1 MKNIV
6 IIVNQQSG
14 KESKNSLIHEIQ
26 TFFEKKAGTDSITIL
41 SPESPDEA
49 RQFAKEACE
58 NKVDLII
65 PLGGDGTINLVCAGI
80 FEGGGH
86 SRLGIIPS
94 GTVNNLAKSLNIPL
108 DLSSALNNLLQG
120 QEKAFDIAQVNDDY
134 MVSSLTLGL
143 MADMALGVTPEDK
156 RKLGPLAFIK
166 AGWKIWIRQ
175 RSYKLI
181 LQYNGQRRK
190 IKTKLLL
197 ITMSNTIAGQ
207 QGFTP
212 HEDTDD
218 GLFSVYSLK
227 KLHFLRFLW
236 FFFIRKG
243 NFNQYR
249 HWEHFRTGELRIIN
263 RRKSRAKN
271 PVVRIDGDT
280 GSRLPVTITIH
291 PHAITTIVP
300 K

>member
-1 MKNIV
+1 MQTIV
-6 IIVNQQSG
+6 IIVNQKSG
-14 KESKNSLIHEIQ
+14 KESKDSLIHDIQ
-26 TFFEKKAGTDSITIL
+26 TFFKQKAGIESITVL

-49 RQFAKEACE
+49 RQFAKEACQ

-65 PLGGDGTINLVCAGI
+65 PLGGDGTINLVCTGI
-80 FEGGGH
+80 FEGGGY
-86 SRLGIIPS
+86 SRLGIVPS

-108 DLSSALNNLLQG
+108 DLPSALNNLLQG
-120 QEKAFDIAQVNDDY
+120 EEQVFDIAQVNDRY
-134 MVSSLTLGL
+134 IISSLTLGL

-166 AGWKIWIRQ
+166 AGWKIWLRQ
-175 RSYKLI
+175 RSYKLT
-181 LQYNGQRRK
+181 LQHDGQRRK
-190 IKTKLLL
+190 IRTKLLL

-212 HEDTDD
+212 HEQTDD

-227 KLHFLRFLW
+227 KLHFFRFLW
-236 FFFIRKG
+236 FFFIRRKQ
-243 NFNQYR
+243 FNQYR
-249 HWEHFRTGELRIIN
+249 HWEHFRTGELHIIN
-263 RRKSRAKN
+263 RRKSPAKN
-271 PVVRIDGDT
+271 PIVRIDGDT
-280 GSRLPVTITIH
+280 GSRLPVTITVH

>member
-1 MKNIV
+1 MQNIV
-6 IIVNQQSG
+6 IIVNQKSG
-14 KESKNSLIHEIQ
+14 KESKDSLIHEIQ
-26 TFFEKKAGTDSITIL
+26 TFLTQKANVETITVL

-49 RQFAKEACE
+49 KYFAKEACQ

-108 DLSSALNNLLQG
+108 DLPSALDNLLSG
-120 QEKAFDIAQVNDDY
+120 QEKAFDIAQVNNDY

-166 AGWKIWIRQ
+166 AGWKIWLRQ

-181 LQYNGQRRK
+181 LQHDGQRRK
-190 IKTKLLL
+190 IRTKLLL
-197 ITMSNTIAGQ
+197 LTMSNTIAGQ

-212 HEDTDD
+212 QEHTDD

-236 FFFIRKG
+236 FFFIRRRQ
-243 NFNQYR
+243 FNQYR
-249 HWEHFRTGELRIIN
+249 HWEHFRTRELRIIN
-263 RRKSRAKN
+263 RRKSHTEN

-280 GSRLPVTITIH
+280 GSYLPITITVH